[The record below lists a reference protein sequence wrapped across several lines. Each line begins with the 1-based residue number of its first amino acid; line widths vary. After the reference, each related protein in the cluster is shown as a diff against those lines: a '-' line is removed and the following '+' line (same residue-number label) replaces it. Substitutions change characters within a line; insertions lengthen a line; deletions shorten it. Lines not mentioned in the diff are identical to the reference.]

1 MALTVQNLRAVGPGT
16 EPASLLPGQI
26 AFNVTDKTLYVGDG
40 SSFKTNFDGTQ
51 VAGVPGEG
59 WYSMPMDFASLGDY
73 YVANPLYYGD
83 TPTDQQVLTWSTSL
97 NHPIWTSGGGGGG
110 SQVYVVTNTQVASAS
125 GATTSDKITA
135 AIGVASPD
143 EGDVTIVTGLPD
155 DVYEGLYFF
164 TTEWVKGAAY
174 AYPSATEVIYD
185 NTVTGLTPTVQGA
198 IDDLDAGLTA
208 TTAIAN
214 TANSTANSALSIA
227 NAALP
232 KAGGTMTGAIVAQNI
247 NVQSGYS
254 VQFNGGVSGTL
265 NAISS
270 SVSSSSATTA
280 ASSAAVQSAYL
291 LAQAALPY
299 AGGAMTGTIT
309 FAAGQIFPVSGIQD
323 ASAAQKGVVQIGT
336 NIQVAA
342 GVISILDSTT
352 SNKGVVQLDDTL
364 TSTSLTLALTA
375 RAGKDLQDQIDA
387 ITLASNV
394 TLAGSINATTG
405 LLDSVT
411 TQGAGAG
418 FVAGS
423 ALPAAAAGN
432 ADYYVLVTI
441 AGSYN
446 PPGGGG
452 PYTAEPGDWFLSDGA
467 AWQYLGVGARPQ
479 SATYTTAGIV
489 QLADTAVTYTGTS
502 DTEAVTP
509 NSLQDKITDGVA
521 TTDSNLIASATAVKT
536 AYDIGAAAIPCSAVT
551 GKGAIVT
558 GTAAGTPTALPVG
571 SNGQVLVANSA
582 CATGLEWVSDTP
594 GDVTSVTGTTP
605 IQVDNL
611 DPQNPVVSIDAA
623 STTQAGA
630 VQLNDTVTSTSTT
643 EAATAN
649 AAKTAYDEAVI
660 ACGIAQAAVPCAS
673 FTAPGEL
680 LSGTGAGTYS
690 ALAVGS
696 DGQVLLANSLCAEG
710 LEWGNAD
717 YVPDACFT
725 AAGEIIVGTGVGTY
739 VALPVGTN
747 GQALVVD
754 SACTSGVKWGA
765 ALAGYTCGSA
775 SFNTALGD
783 LAGDSVTTGTDNVA
797 VGYNAGTAWTS
808 GGQNVAVGSR
818 ALQVNSTGTGNV
830 AVGHQAA
837 TQTTASQVTAIGFN
851 ALSSLTT
858 GARNTAVGFYAGG
871 SVTTGTDNT
880 FVGHGASD
888 ATTGSFNTG
897 LGANTLGGLT
907 SGTGN
912 TAIGACSLD
921 VTTGSN
927 NTAVGYNSGGLLT
940 TGVRNTFVGYRAGTL
955 VTTGVENTIV
965 GPYEGNGTISC
976 NVVLANGNGD
986 VKFQANNA
994 GAWSPDGTNYGTIGQ
1009 VLTSNGTVGV
1019 PTWNTLSLACVPCA
1033 AFTAVGD
1040 ILSGTGAGTYCSL
1053 PVGSNGQIIVANSAC
1068 AAGVEWASNLIGY
1081 TCTTSPF
1088 NTALG
1093 AGAGDSITTGTNGV
1107 FIGHCAGTS
1116 VQTGTNVIAIGFC
1129 ALDVTTAGTNAI
1141 AIGSGALGAT
1151 TCGTNNIAIGASTMG
1166 SGSAGAN
1173 NVAVG
1178 GGALQSVSGQQNVAV
1193 GHAAGG
1199 GATSGS
1205 NNTLVGYQA
1214 GNSIGTGAD
1223 NTIIGRVL
1231 GTAGLSNNLIL
1242 AAGTTIKLQVNEN
1255 GAVGVGSTPSYG
1267 TSGQILVSS
1276 GTAAAPT
1283 WATSANVPANYGSF
1297 LRTTTQTNADTTNGQ
1312 AAIFDTT
1319 VASNNFSVVSGTQ
1332 ITAAVAGT
1340 YTIVA
1345 TYQVAK
1351 TDAGTDDINVWFKKN
1366 GTNVPNS
1373 AFNLTLVGNSAA
1385 QLATTPWIITLAA
1398 GDQIEAWWWSVDA
1411 NAILLGEPAATP
1423 YPAIPAVN
1431 LVIMPVGA

>member
-155 DVYEGLYFF
+155 DVYEGLDVF

-897 LGANTLGGLT
+897 LGANTLG
-907 SGTGN
+907 
-912 TAIGACSLD
+912 
-921 VTTGSN
+921 
-927 NTAVGYNSGGLLT
+927 
-940 TGVRNTFVGYRAGTL
+940 
-955 VTTGVENTIV
+955 
-965 GPYEGNGTISC
+965 
-976 NVVLANGNGD
+976 
-986 VKFQANNA
+986 
-994 GAWSPDGTNYGTIGQ
+994 
-1009 VLTSNGTVGV
+1009 
-1019 PTWNTLSLACVPCA
+1019 
-1033 AFTAVGD
+1033 
-1040 ILSGTGAGTYCSL
+1040 
-1053 PVGSNGQIIVANSAC
+1053 
-1068 AAGVEWASNLIGY
+1068 
-1081 TCTTSPF
+1081 
-1088 NTALG
+1088 
-1093 AGAGDSITTGTNGV
+1093 
-1107 FIGHCAGTS
+1107 
-1116 VQTGTNVIAIGFC
+1116 
-1129 ALDVTTAGTNAI
+1129 
-1141 AIGSGALGAT
+1141 
-1151 TCGTNNIAIGASTMG
+1151 
-1166 SGSAGAN
+1166 
-1173 NVAVG
+1173 
-1178 GGALQSVSGQQNVAV
+1178 
-1193 GHAAGG
+1193 
-1199 GATSGS
+1199 
-1205 NNTLVGYQA
+1205 
-1214 GNSIGTGAD
+1214 
-1223 NTIIGRVL
+1223 
-1231 GTAGLSNNLIL
+1231 
-1242 AAGTTIKLQVNEN
+1242 
-1255 GAVGVGSTPSYG
+1255 
-1267 TSGQILVSS
+1267 
-1276 GTAAAPT
+1276 
-1283 WATSANVPANYGSF
+1283 
-1297 LRTTTQTNADTTNGQ
+1297 
-1312 AAIFDTT
+1312 
-1319 VASNNFSVVSGTQ
+1319 
-1332 ITAAVAGT
+1332 
-1340 YTIVA
+1340 
-1345 TYQVAK
+1345 
-1351 TDAGTDDINVWFKKN
+1351 
-1366 GTNVPNS
+1366 
-1373 AFNLTLVGNSAA
+1373 
-1385 QLATTPWIITLAA
+1385 
-1398 GDQIEAWWWSVDA
+1398 
-1411 NAILLGEPAATP
+1411 
-1423 YPAIPAVN
+1423 
-1431 LVIMPVGA
+1431 